1 MSSIPEHPLAL
12 MVNVYRG
19 IFPVVHHQLE
29 EWRKRA
35 GRITNPELKLQ
46 ALTSIKDKTFHCEGG
61 GIFALLSGNGREQ
74 CIEFITAYQTIS
86 DYLDNL
92 CDRSTSLDP
101 QDFEMLHQSM
111 KDALTVGAPLK
122 NYYKYRNDQD
132 DNGYLHTLVSTC
144 QRVLERLDHYE
155 IIKPYLLELAGY
167 YCDLQVHKHVAFNER
182 VPRLKKWFESY
193 KNKLPQMEWYEFSAC
208 AGSTLGIFCL
218 VAYSFQDGLSK
229 GFAQKIYESYFPYI
243 QGLHILLDYLIDQE
257 EDLSEGDLNFCTYYP
272 SGTEMT
278 NRLLHFIKKADEHVK
293 GIPHENFHR
302 FINRGLLGVYLSDD
316 KVAGQKEMGKLAK
329 KLIKAGGSTSFFFY
343 INGRAYRKIQNFR
356 TKKLK
361 KIRI

>member
-12 MVNVYRG
+12 MAKVYRG
-19 IFPVVHHQLE
+19 IFPSVHHHLE
-29 EWRKRA
+29 EWREHA
-35 GRITNPELKLQ
+35 GRIPNPELKSQ
-46 ALTSIKDKTFHCEGG
+46 ALASIKDKTFHCEGG
-61 GIFALLSGNGREQ
+61 GIFALLSGNGREL

-101 QDFEMLHQSM
+101 NDFEMLHQSM
-111 KDALTVGAPLK
+111 KDALSIGAPLK

-144 QRVLERLDHYE
+144 QKVLKEIKHYE

-167 YCDLQVHKHVAFNER
+167 YCDLQVHKHVVIDER
-182 VPRLKKWFESY
+182 VPRLKKWFERY
-193 KNKLPQMEWYEFSAC
+193 KQQLPYMEWYEFSAC
-208 AGSTLGIFCL
+208 TGSTLGIFCL
-218 VAYSFQDGLSK
+218 VAYSFQAEFDQALAK
-229 GFAQKIYESYFPYI
+229 KIYESYFPYI

-257 EDLSEGDLNFCTYYP
+257 EDLAEGDLNFCTYYQ
-272 SGTEMT
+272 SREDMIK
-278 NRLLHFIKKADEHVK
+278 RLMHFIEKADEHLK

-316 KVAGQKEMGKLAK
+316 KVTGQKDMGKMAK

-343 INGRAYRKIQNFR
+343 INGRAYRKIQKFR
-356 TKKLK
+356 MKSY
-361 KIRI
+361 